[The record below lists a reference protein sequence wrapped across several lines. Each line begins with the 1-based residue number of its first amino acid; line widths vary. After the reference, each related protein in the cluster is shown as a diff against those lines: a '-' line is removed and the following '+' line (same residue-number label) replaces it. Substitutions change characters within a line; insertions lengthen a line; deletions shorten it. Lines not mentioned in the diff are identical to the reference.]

1 MKKRLILGFLVGVF
15 LLFFT
20 ISSWAVDYDKYK
32 MRRFEGDPWQD
43 MERVP
48 VIPQTIANY
57 PSTIKFILIPN
68 IQNLPILMLIDQT
81 TTKTTIKVDDSTNKL
96 IKRVKEQDER

>member
-1 MKKRLILGFLVGVF
+1 MKKRLILGLLIGVL

-20 ISSWAVDYDKYK
+20 ISSWALDYESYLKAKHDGHP
-32 MRRFEGDPWQD
+32 EQD

-48 VIPQTIANY
+48 IIPQTITNY

-68 IQNLPILMLIDQT
+68 IQNLLILIPIDKISTQT
-81 TTKTTIKVDDSTNKL
+81 PSKVNSSVKNLTNG
-96 IKRVKEQDER
+96 VKEQDE